1 MIVGPLFR
9 ECGLIIL
16 FGESSCLFNLGFL
29 SNTFVFVMNFVS
41 VLIGFLTSIISLGVN
56 LTF

>member
-16 FGESSCLFNLGFL
+16 FGECSCLFNLGFL
-29 SNTFVFVMNFVS
+29 LNTFVLIMNFVS
-41 VLIGFLTSIISLGVN
+41 VLIGFLGIN

>member
-29 SNTFVFVMNFVS
+29 LNTFVLIMNFVS
-41 VLIGFLTSIISLGVN
+41 VLIGFLGIN